1 MLLQST
7 AQALAPRDDVGFDFT
22 PIIDV
27 VFNLLIFFLVATR
40 FQQVEREAR
49 IALPETVASGPITA
63 SLREIVINVDRTGAI
78 IVGGRALEEEAL
90 MELLR
95 GSLAANPNQKVNVR
109 GDRLTAYENVARAL
123 DLCKRS
129 GITEPYL
136 ESTPLR

>member
-1 MLLQST
+1 MLLQ
-7 AQALAPRDDVGFDFT
+7 AAPPRDEIGFDFT

-27 VFNLLIFFLVATR
+27 VFNLLIFFLVATS

-63 SLREIVINVDRTGAI
+63 SLREIVINVDRDGAL
-78 IVGGRALEEEAL
+78 IVAGRAIAPEAL
-90 MELLR
+90 RRMLTDA
-95 GSLAANPNQKVNVR
+95 LAANPNQKVNVR
-109 GDRLTAYENVARAL
+109 GDRATPYENVARAL
-123 DLCKRS
+123 DLCKQS